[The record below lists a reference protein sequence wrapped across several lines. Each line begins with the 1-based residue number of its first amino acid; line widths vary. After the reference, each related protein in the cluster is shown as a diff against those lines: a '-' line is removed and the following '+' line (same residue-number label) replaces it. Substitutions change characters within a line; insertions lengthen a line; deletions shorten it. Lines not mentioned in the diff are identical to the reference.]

1 MRIVYYVI
9 CTKVLLEYYVE
20 RWTMSNWEDNLPPIL
35 KAKLEKAGSFTP
47 DERVRLKAK
56 EQIDGI
62 LSKFYKGDLDADA
75 LWKEL
80 RPLKEQGKAAFL
92 REAELAMLDGLS
104 MTSSPAELAKRKK
117 GIIALDS
124 VRGEGNT
131 SALEQSLGSIDLL
144 QAKQKKEQQQ
154 AYDQLRTE
162 IERNPQLRVRQI
174 KQGGQTV
181 SAQLSVDEAIK
192 TLPEWQDFLVNHEQ
206 QYSEELARII
216 ERVRKL
222 MR

>member
-1 MRIVYYVI
+1 
-9 CTKVLLEYYVE
+9 
-20 RWTMSNWEDNLPPIL
+20 MSNWQDSLPPIL
-35 KAKLEKAGSFTP
+35 RAKLEKAGSFTP
-47 DERVRLKAK
+47 EERDRMKAK

-80 RPLKEQGKAAFL
+80 KPLKDQGKAAFL
-92 REAELAMLDGLS
+92 REAELAMMDGLS
-104 MTSSPAELAKRKK
+104 INSSPAELTKRKK
-117 GIIALDS
+117 GIIALDT
-124 VRGEGNT
+124 VRGEGST
-131 SALEQSLGSIDLL
+131 SALEQALGSIETL
-144 QAKQKKEQQQ
+144 QAKHKKEQQQ

-206 QYSEELARII
+206 QSSDELTRIV